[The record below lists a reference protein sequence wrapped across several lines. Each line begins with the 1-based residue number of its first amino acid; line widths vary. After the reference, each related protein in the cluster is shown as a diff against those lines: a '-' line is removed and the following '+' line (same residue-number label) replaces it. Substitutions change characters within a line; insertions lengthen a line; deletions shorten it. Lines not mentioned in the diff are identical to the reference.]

1 MNRFAVCDKFQQ
13 FWRGGTSKPIEG
25 VLCDKNMEE
34 ELMSI
39 ENTPQ
44 LRSFLQMWM
53 MSGGMVVS
61 TIEGVVNDGRGI
73 QLPEI
78 QGRDF
83 KEELVNLSELISKIV
98 SRIE

>member
-1 MNRFAVCDKFQQ
+1 MCRM
-13 FWRGGTSKPIEG
+13 SKPIEE
-25 VLCDKNMEE
+25 VLCVKNMEE
-34 ELMSI
+34 ELMTI

-53 MSGGMVVS
+53 MSGGMVIS

-78 QGRDF
+78 PGRNF
-83 KEELVNLSELISKIV
+83 KEELVNLSELISQIV

>member
-1 MNRFAVCDKFQQ
+1 
-13 FWRGGTSKPIEG
+13 
-25 VLCDKNMEE
+25 MEE

-73 QLPEI
+73 KLPEI

>member
-1 MNRFAVCDKFQQ
+1 
-13 FWRGGTSKPIEG
+13 
-25 VLCDKNMEE
+25 
-34 ELMSI
+34 MSI

-73 QLPEI
+73 KLPEI

>member
-1 MNRFAVCDKFQQ
+1 M
-13 FWRGGTSKPIEG
+13 SKPIE
-25 VLCDKNMEE
+25 VVVRDKNMEE

-39 ENTPQ
+39 ENTPH

-78 QGRDF
+78 QGRNL
-83 KEELVNLSELISKIV
+83 KEELVNLSELISQIV

>member
-1 MNRFAVCDKFQQ
+1 
-13 FWRGGTSKPIEG
+13 
-25 VLCDKNMEE
+25 MEDD
-34 ELMSI
+34 LMSI

-53 MSGGMVVS
+53 MSGGMVIS
-61 TIEGVVNDGRGI
+61 TIEGVVTDGRGI

-78 QGRDF
+78 PGRNF
-83 KEELVNLSELISKIV
+83 KEELINLSELISQIV

>member
-1 MNRFAVCDKFQQ
+1 M
-13 FWRGGTSKPIEG
+13 SKPIEG
-25 VLCDKNMEE
+25 VVRDKNMEE

-39 ENTPQ
+39 ENTPH

-61 TIEGVVNDGRGI
+61 TIEGVVHDGRGI

-78 QGRDF
+78 QGRNF
-83 KEELVNLSELISKIV
+83 KEELVNLSELISQIV